1 MQEYAFKPA
10 ALVREQVWTIKDGHL
25 LKRGADKAVKLSEL
39 TGATWGSFAYRG
51 TQSEWLHLKGP
62 SGETKLTCNM
72 VGGPDQA
79 TYRSLLEALAREL
92 EEANPNLP
100 IKAGGGQAYQIAMFI
115 IGLLGA
121 IGGVVFFIAGALGW
135 AKRSEVML
143 MILGAGMAFALGSLA
158 WTNAPWRGAK
168 IITPAAF
175 LVALG
180 LG

>member
-10 ALVREQVWTIKDGHL
+10 ALVREQVWMIKDGHL
-25 LKRGADKAVKLSEL
+25 LKRGAEKAVKLADL

-72 VGGPDQA
+72 LGGTDRA
-79 TYRSLLEALAREL
+79 TYRLLLEALAHEL
-92 EEANPNLP
+92 SETNPDLP
-100 IKAGGGQAYQIAMFI
+100 IKTGGGKAYQIAMFI
-115 IGLLGA
+115 IGVLGA
-121 IGGVVFFIAGALGW
+121 IAGLVFFFAAAFGF

-143 MILGAGMAFALGSLA
+143 MIVGAGMAFALGSLA
-158 WTNAPWRGAK
+158 WANAPWRGGK
-168 IITPAAF
+168 VITPAAF